1 VRELA
6 PTCPAC
12 RVYGDAAKK
21 GEEACVKCRV
31 ILLPENE
38 DAAKIYLLCRG
49 QIVSVGENIYD
60 INHVALWQAIDRYKV
75 RDPVRVFELVTKVFH
90 FFLGKERENAGN

>member
-21 GEEACVKCRV
+21 GEEACQRCRV
-31 ILLPENE
+31 ILLEENA
-38 DAAKIYLLCRG
+38 DAAKIYNICRG
-49 QIVSVGENIYD
+49 QIVSVGENIFD

-90 FFLGKERENAGN
+90 EFLSRDRDAS